1 MRMIPLALAF
11 ISFFSVRA
19 QSYLPAGN
27 NNYPQQGDFNHYQ
40 VLNDSNRLQQNWSVS
55 IYAGIATGFA
65 FFNNGISAFL
75 PASIGVQLNRRL
87 TNNLY
92 AFAGVSAAPA
102 FFYFNRSFNNGDL
115 HQNFMSTPQF
125 NANGLGI
132 YSGVHA
138 GLMYVND
145 AKTFS
150 ISGSIG
156 VSHNSYPFYSAP
168 QRHSAV
174 VGTKQ

>member
-1 MRMIPLALAF
+1 MRIILLSLAF
-11 ISFFSVRA
+11 TSCISVKA
-19 QSYLPAGN
+19 QSNPPAVS
-27 NNYPQQGDFNHYQ
+27 NNYMQQEAFNHYH

-55 IYAGIATGFA
+55 TYAGIATGFA
-65 FFNNGISAFL
+65 FFNNGSSAFF
-75 PASIGVQLNRRL
+75 PASIGLQLNRRL

-102 FFYFNRSFNNGDL
+102 FFYYNRSFSNADL
-115 HQNFMSTPQF
+115 HQNFMSAPMF
-125 NANGLGI
+125 NANALGI
-132 YSGVHA
+132 YSGIHA

-156 VSHNSYPFYSAP
+156 ISNNSYPVYPAA
-168 QRHSAV
+168 QRRAAV